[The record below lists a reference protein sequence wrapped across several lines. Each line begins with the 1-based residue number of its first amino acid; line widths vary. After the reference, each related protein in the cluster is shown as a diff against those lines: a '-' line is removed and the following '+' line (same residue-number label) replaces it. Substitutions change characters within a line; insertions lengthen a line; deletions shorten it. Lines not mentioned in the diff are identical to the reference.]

1 MCFELN
7 IVEKYDVLK
16 RAFSKRVETK
26 ATFTLKSSCLGGK
39 KKEKRMKDGRTNI
52 GNFIWLQMRMQVE
65 RM

>member
-1 MCFELN
+1 MFGLN

-16 RAFSKRVETK
+16 EAFSKRVETK

-39 KKEKRMKDGRTNI
+39 KKKEKRTKDGRTNI
-52 GNFIWLQMRMQVE
+52 GNFIRLQMRMQDE